1 MDNILNEVLKLLP
14 ETADITDSGF
24 EGANIVLYTKNAEFF
39 LDNQGAIKSIVDS
52 IKKRVELRP
61 DPSLQLEQEK
71 AEKKISEII
80 PKEAGVIQILFDPAR
95 SIVVVEVEKPGIAI
109 GKNGELLKE
118 IRRQTLWVPLI
129 QRSPPIKS
137 TLIENVRQVLYENN
151 DYRKKFLNQVG
162 HRIYDGWRRGEKKNE
177 WVRITTLGAGRQV
190 GRSCFLLQ
198 TPESRILLDCGID
211 VAAQNSDAYPYL
223 DAPEFDIEQIDAVVC
238 THPHID
244 HTGLIPFLY
253 KLGYKGPTYMTAP
266 ARDTAALMNLDYIS
280 VAFKQAKKP
289 LYSSNDIKEMVKHTI
304 CLEYDEVTDI
314 TPDIRLTLYNAGH
327 TIGSALAHLHI
338 GNGLH
343 NFMYTGDFKLIKSR
357 LLEGTHLKFP
367 RLESLMMESTYGG
380 KEDILPRRDE
390 CEEKMIKIFKET
402 LEKGGKVLMPTL
414 GVGRAQENMLILES
428 AMREGRMPRA
438 QVYLQGILWDVTA
451 IHTAYPDFLN
461 RNIRKAIFHKDE
473 NPFLSDIFKRIGSKK
488 EQKDVLDNEGPCIIL
503 ATSGMLTGG
512 ASVELF
518 REMAENQKNT
528 LMFTCY
534 QGIGS
539 LGRRVLDGEKEITME
554 GPNGLETV
562 KVNMQIESISGLT
575 NHAGRRELMNFLYKV
590 EPRPRKVMIIH
601 GESSKTLDLAS
612 SIHRS
617 MKIET
622 LAPKNLESIRLR

>member
-1 MDNILNEVLKLLP
+1 MDNILDEVLKLLP
-14 ETADITDSGF
+14 ESADITDSGF

-39 LDNQGAIKSIVDS
+39 LDNQGSIRKVVDT

-71 AEKKISEII
+71 AEDKINEII
-80 PKEAGVIQILFDPAR
+80 PKEAGVVEVLFDPAR
-95 SIVVVEVEKPGIAI
+95 SIVVIEVEKPGLAI

-118 IRRQTLWVPLI
+118 IRKQVLWVPII

-137 TLIENVRQVLYENN
+137 ALIENIRQVLYETN

-162 HRIYDGWRRGEKKNE
+162 HRIYDGWTRGEKKNE
-177 WVRITTLGAGRQV
+177 WVRVTALGAGRQV

-211 VAAQNSDAYPYL
+211 VAAQDSDAYPFL

-238 THPHID
+238 THPHLD
-244 HTGLIPFLY
+244 HAGLIPFLY

-266 ARDTAALMNLDYIS
+266 TRDIASLMNLDYIG

-314 TPDIRLTLYNAGH
+314 TPDIRMTFYNAGH
-327 TIGSALAHLHI
+327 TIGSSLVHLHI

-367 RLESLMMESTYGG
+367 RLESVMMESTYGS
-380 KEDILPRRDE
+380 KEDVLPRRDE

-402 LEKGGKVLMPTL
+402 MDRGGKVLMPTL
-414 GVGRAQENMLILES
+414 GVGRAQENMLIIEN
-428 AMREGRMPRA
+428 AIKEGKLPKA
-438 QVYLQGILWDVTA
+438 PVYLQGILWDVTA

-461 RNIRKAIFHKDE
+461 RTIRKSIFHKNE

-488 EQKDVLDNEGPCIIL
+488 EQKEVIENEGPCIIL

-518 REMAENQKNT
+518 KDLADNPKNT

-534 QGIGS
+534 QGMGS
-539 LGRRVLDGEKEITME
+539 LGRRVKDGEKEITMDS
-554 GPNGLETV
+554 GTI
-562 KVNMQIESISGLT
+562 KVNLQLESISGLT
-575 NHAGRRELMNFLYKV
+575 NHAGRRELMNFLYKL
-590 EPRPRKVMIIH
+590 EPRPRKVLIVH
-601 GESSKTLDLAS
+601 GENSKTLDLAS
-612 SIHRS
+612 SIHKS
-617 MKIET
+617 MRVET
-622 LAPKNLESIRLR
+622 LAPKNLEATRLR